1 MDRNYRKWFLSK
13 VKKAVRDYDMIQSG
27 DNIVVG
33 ISGGKDS
40 LALLFILNAL
50 KRYSA
55 LSFDITAVTID
66 LGWNMDFTPIK
77 NFCDEIKVPFK
88 IIKTYIGKI
97 VFDVRKEN
105 NPCSLC
111 SKMRRGALDNAAK
124 ELGANKVALG
134 HHGDDMIETLFL
146 NLIFNGR
153 FSTFEPKV
161 FLSRKKLT
169 LIRPLIYLEEKTV
182 STISNSKKL
191 PVIKN
196 LCPAANKT
204 KRYDVKKLIEHAN
217 NIFPRAR
224 QNLITALKHQNFFND

>member
-1 MDRNYRKWFLSK
+1 MDRNYEKWFLSK
-13 VKKAVRDYDMIQSG
+13 VKKAVIDYDMIQSG

-33 ISGGKDS
+33 VSGGKDS
-40 LALLFILNAL
+40 LALLFVLDAL
-50 KRYSA
+50 KRYSS

-66 LGWNMDFTPIK
+66 LGWDMDFTPIK
-77 NFCDEIKVPFK
+77 NFCSKIDIPFK

-97 VFDVRKEN
+97 VFDVRKEK

-134 HHGDDMIETLFL
+134 HHGDDIIETLFL

-153 FSTFEPKV
+153 FSTFEPKM

-182 STISNSKKL
+182 SSISDLKKL
-191 PVIKN
+191 PVMKN

-204 KRYDVKKLIEHAN
+204 KRYDVKELIEHAN
-217 NIFPRAR
+217 SIFPRAR
-224 QNLITALKHQNFFND
+224 QNLITALKQQSFFKD